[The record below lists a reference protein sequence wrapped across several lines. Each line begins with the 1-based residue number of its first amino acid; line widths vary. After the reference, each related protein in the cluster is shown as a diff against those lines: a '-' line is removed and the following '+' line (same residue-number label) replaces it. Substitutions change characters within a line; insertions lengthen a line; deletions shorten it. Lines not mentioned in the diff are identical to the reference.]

1 MDIYG
6 SIQTELTVIIEV
18 RKGVFMERLT
28 SPRTIKY
35 IMEKYGFKFS
45 KGLGQN
51 FIIDENVLTRIIEGS
66 EIQKEDVI
74 LEIGPGIGVMT
85 DVLCQSSKKVVSIE
99 IDKTLIPVLNET
111 VGHYDNLKVV
121 HSDVLKVDVNALIEA
136 EFGDKKPKLIANLP
150 YYVTT
155 PIIMMFLEKR
165 VPVSDLIVMI
175 QKEVADRILAG
186 PSTKEYGALSVVVQ
200 YYTEPSIVT
209 RVSRG
214 SFMPMP
220 NVDST
225 VIRLKVREKAPVE
238 LEDEATFFLTVK
250 DGFGKR
256 RKTLLNALSS
266 GFLGISKDQA
276 RNALEIAKIPENTR
290 GEALSIDEFATLAN
304 AIYKVKFGG

>member
-1 MDIYG
+1 
-6 SIQTELTVIIEV
+6 
-18 RKGVFMERLT
+18 MERLT

-35 IMEKYGFKFS
+35 IMDKYGFKFS

-51 FIIDENVLTRIIEGS
+51 FIIDENVLTRIMEGS
-66 EIQKEDVI
+66 DISKDDLI

-85 DVLCQSSKKVVSIE
+85 DVLCQRAEKVVSIE
-99 IDKTLIPVLNET
+99 IDRSLIPVLQET
-111 VGHYDNLKVV
+111 VGHYENLKVI
-121 HSDVLKVDVNALIEA
+121 HKDVLKVDIHALMAE

-155 PIIMMFLEKR
+155 PIIMMFLENR

-175 QKEVADRILAG
+175 QKEVADRIIAS
-186 PSTKEYGALSVVVQ
+186 PSTKAYGALSVVVQ
-200 YYTEPSIVT
+200 YFTEPSIVT

-225 VIRLKVREKAPVE
+225 VIRLKVREQAPVS
-238 LEDEATFFLTVK
+238 LLDEETFFLTIK

-266 GFLGISKDQA
+266 GFLNISKEQA
-276 RNALEIAKIPENTR
+276 KVALEMAEITENTR
-290 GEALSIDEFATLAN
+290 GEALSIDQFATLAN
-304 AIYKVKFGG
+304 AIYKVKSGGI

>member
-1 MDIYG
+1 
-6 SIQTELTVIIEV
+6 
-18 RKGVFMERLT
+18 MERLT

-51 FIIDENVLTRIIEGS
+51 FIIDENVLTRIMEGS
-66 EIQKEDVI
+66 EISKEDVI

-85 DVLCQSSKKVVSIE
+85 DALCEHAEKVVSIE
-99 IDKTLIPVLNET
+99 IDKTLIPVLSET
-111 VGHYDNLKVV
+111 VGHHQNLTII
-121 HSDVLKVDVNALIEA
+121 HQDVLKADVNAIIKEA
-136 EFGDKKPKLIANLP
+136 FGTKRPKLIANLP

-155 PIIMMFLEKR
+155 PIIMMFLEER

-175 QKEVADRILAG
+175 QKEVADRILAK
-186 PSTKEYGALSVVVQ
+186 PSTKDYGALSVVVQ

-225 VIRLKVREKAPVE
+225 VIRLKVRESAPVQLDHE
-238 LEDEATFFLTVK
+238 ETFFLTVK
-250 DGFGKR
+250 DAFGKR

-266 GFLGISKDQA
+266 GFLGISKIQA
-276 RNALEIAKIPENTR
+276 KQALDAVEIPENTR
-290 GEALSIDEFATLAN
+290 GEALTIDEFAKLSN

>member
-1 MDIYG
+1 
-6 SIQTELTVIIEV
+6 
-18 RKGVFMERLT
+18 MERLT

-51 FIIDENVLTRIIEGS
+51 FIIDENVLERIMDGS
-66 EIQKEDVI
+66 DISKDDVI

-85 DVLCQSSKKVVSIE
+85 NVLCENAKKVVSIE
-99 IDKTLIPVLNET
+99 IDKSLIPVLSET
-111 VGHYDNLKVV
+111 VGHHENLKIINK
-121 HSDVLKVDVNALIEA
+121 DVLKVDLLSLVKE
-136 EFGDKKPKLIANLP
+136 EFGEQKPKLIANLP

-155 PIIMMFLEKR
+155 PIIMMFLEER
-165 VPVSDLIVMI
+165 IPVSDLIVMI
-175 QKEVADRILAG
+175 QKEVADRIIAK
-186 PSTKEYGALSVVVQ
+186 PSTKAYGALSVVVQ
-200 YYTEPSIVT
+200 YFTEPSIVT

-220 NVDST
+220 NVDSS
-225 VIRLKVREKAPVE
+225 VVRLKVRDNPPVE
-238 LEDEATFFLTVK
+238 LIDESLFFLTIK

-266 GFLGISKDQA
+266 GFLKISKEQA
-276 RNALEIAKIPENTR
+276 KIALDLAGIPENTR

-304 AIYKVKFGG
+304 AIYKVKNGGA

>member
-1 MDIYG
+1 
-6 SIQTELTVIIEV
+6 
-18 RKGVFMERLT
+18 MERLT

-51 FIIDENVLTRIIEGS
+51 FIIDDNVLTRIIEGS
-66 EIQKEDVI
+66 DINKEDGI

-85 DVLCQSSKKVVSIE
+85 DVLCEHANKVVSVE
-99 IDKTLIPVLNET
+99 IDKSLIPVLQET
-111 VGHYDNLKVV
+111 VGHHENLTVINQ
-121 HSDVLKVDVNALIEA
+121 DVLKLDVLKLVRD
-136 EFGDKKPKLIANLP
+136 EFGDRKPKLIANLP

-155 PIIMMFLEKR
+155 PIIMMFLEER
-165 VPVSDLIVMI
+165 IPVSDLIVMI
-175 QKEVADRILAG
+175 QKEVADRIIAK

-200 YYTEPSIVT
+200 YFTEPSIVT

-225 VIRLKVREKAPVE
+225 VIRLKVRETSPVM
-238 LEDEATFFLTVK
+238 LDDEATFFLTIK

-266 GFLGISKDQA
+266 GFLRISKDQA
-276 RNALEIAKIPENTR
+276 KRALDMAGIPENTR
-290 GEALSIDEFATLAN
+290 GEALNIDEFASLSN
-304 AIYKVKFGG
+304 AIYKVKSGGV

>member
-1 MDIYG
+1 
-6 SIQTELTVIIEV
+6 
-18 RKGVFMERLT
+18 MERLT

-51 FIIDENVLTRIIEGS
+51 FIIDDNVLTRIIEGS
-66 EIQKEDVI
+66 DITKTDGI

-85 DVLCQSSKKVVSIE
+85 DALCENAGKVVSIE
-99 IDKTLIPVLNET
+99 IDRTLIPVLEET
-111 VGHYDNLKVV
+111 VGHHVNLKVINQ
-121 HSDVLKVDVNALIEA
+121 DVLKLDVLQLVKE
-136 EFGDKKPKLIANLP
+136 EFGDQRPKLIANLP

-155 PIIMMFLEKR
+155 PIIMKFLEER
-165 VPVSDLIVMI
+165 IPVSDLIVMI
-175 QKEVADRILAG
+175 QKEVADRIVAK
-186 PSTKEYGALSVVVQ
+186 PSTKDYGALSVVVQ
-200 YYTEPSIVT
+200 YFTEPQVVT

-225 VIRLKVREKAPVE
+225 VIRLKVREIPPVT
-238 LEDEATFFLTVK
+238 LDDEETFFLTIK

-266 GFLGISKDQA
+266 GFLRISKAQA
-276 RNALEIAKIPENTR
+276 KQALDLAGINENTR
-290 GEALSIDEFATLAN
+290 GEALDIDTFATLSN
-304 AIYKVKFGG
+304 AIFKVKSGGC